1 MRSKA
6 FSIDFVITIF
16 RYFKLPDK
24 SGFSDYS
31 GKYNLSLLINQVIIS
46 RYPSKKKI
54 TINGDFFSLTAL
66 QTLRSQI
73 KF

>member
-31 GKYNLSLLINQVIIS
+31 GKYILSLLYNQVIIS
-46 RYPSKKKI
+46 RYPSKKK
-54 TINGDFFSLTAL
+54 NNNKWGFFFSDSFTNFAI
-66 QTLRSQI
+66 SN
-73 KF
+73 

>member
-31 GKYNLSLLINQVIIS
+31 GKYILSLLKIQVIIS
-46 RYPSKKKI
+46 RNPIKKK
-54 TINGDFFSLTAL
+54 NNNKGGFFFFDSLKNFPI
-66 QTLRSQI
+66 QN
-73 KF
+73 

>member
-31 GKYNLSLLINQVIIS
+31 GKYILS
-46 RYPSKKKI
+46 RYPSKKK
-54 TINGDFFSLTAL
+54 NNNKWGFFFSDSFTNFAI
-66 QTLRSQI
+66 SN
-73 KF
+73 

>member
-31 GKYNLSLLINQVIIS
+31 GKYIS
-46 RYPSKKKI
+46 RYPSKKK
-54 TINGDFFSLTAL
+54 NNNKWGFFFSDSFTNFAI
-66 QTLRSQI
+66 SN
-73 KF
+73 

>member
-24 SGFSDYS
+24 PGFSDYS
-31 GKYNLSLLINQVIIS
+31 GKYILSLL
-46 RYPSKKKI
+46 
-54 TINGDFFSLTAL
+54 
-66 QTLRSQI
+66 
-73 KF
+73 

>member
-6 FSIDFVITIF
+6 FSVDFVITIF
-16 RYFKLPDK
+16 RYFKLSTQ

-31 GKYNLSLLINQVIIS
+31 CKYILLLPSNLAIPV
-46 RYPSKKKI
+46 KKI

>member
-31 GKYNLSLLINQVIIS
+31 GKYIIS